1 MDYIFIDP
9 PFGANIMYSELNII
23 WESWLRILTNNEN
36 EAIINEFQ
44 NKNAV
49 DYSQLMAE
57 SLSELY
63 RVLKPGR
70 WMTVEFHNSKNQI
83 WNILQ
88 NAISAAGFI
97 IADISLLDK
106 KQQTMKQY
114 STTGSVDKD
123 LIISAYKPT
132 ENL

>member
-1 MDYIFIDP
+1 
-9 PFGANIMYSELNII
+9 MYSELNII

-63 RVLKPGR
+63 RVLNPVVG
-70 WMTVEFHNSKNQI
+70 
-83 WNILQ
+83 
-88 NAISAAGFI
+88 
-97 IADISLLDK
+97 
-106 KQQTMKQY
+106 
-114 STTGSVDKD
+114 
-123 LIISAYKPT
+123 
-132 ENL
+132 